1 MTLMPCKP
9 KNKARTALAG
19 VRVLE
24 ISHRAAAVSGR
35 ILRDL
40 GAEVLKVEPPGGEAS
55 RFLQPIVKL
64 KTGEVVNS
72 FWLAFNVGKKSIY
85 IDLETDD
92 GTRQFAELICESD
105 IVLID
110 YERVSS
116 AQSDQLF
123 ALAHKKNPA
132 LIWAEILPFG
142 RGKPHE
148 DYPGGEIVIQAL
160 GGHLYLNGDVDRPP
174 VWIGLPVA
182 AMHGGAEAA
191 SAALMAYFHRLRSGS
206 GQRVDIS
213 LQECITWTL
222 LNSTMTWQLLGIN
235 EMRGGEVRKERANK
249 FYTRIVWPCA
259 DGHIVLSPVGGGSG
273 AVRQKSYAALVHW
286 MAEEGMDNPLLLSR
300 DWNGKDANSI
310 SQEDYDKVAEFV
322 GQFILTKTKT
332 QLMSRAVR
340 NGILLAPVSNV
351 SDVYSND
358 HLRAR
363 LLFRNLS
370 DSARGVSIEYPAA
383 WVSMS
388 CTPLRELTPAPLLGD
403 GAAGFEANRANDAA
417 EISRG

>member
-1 MTLMPCKP
+1 MPSNQE
-9 KNKARTALAG
+9 KNNCGALAG

-55 RFLQPIVKL
+55 RFSQPIIKL
-64 KTGEVVNS
+64 QTGEVVNS
-72 FWLAFNVGKKSIY
+72 FWLAFNVGKKSIC
-85 IDLETDD
+85 IDLETKD
-92 GTRQFAELICESD
+92 GMRQFADLICETD

-110 YERVSS
+110 YERLRP
-116 AQSDQLF
+116 AKSDQLF
-123 ALAHKKNPA
+123 DLAHEKNPA
-132 LIWAEILPFG
+132 LIWTDILPFG

-148 DYPGGEIVIQAL
+148 DYPGGEITIQAL

-174 VWIGLPVA
+174 VGIGLPVA
-182 AMHGGAEAA
+182 ALHGGAEAA
-191 SAALMAYFHRLRSGS
+191 SAALMAYFHRLRFGC

-273 AVRQKSYAALVHW
+273 VVRQKSYAALVNW
-286 MAEEGMDNPLLLSR
+286 MAEEGMDDPLLLSR
-300 DWNGKDANSI
+300 DWNGKDANSV
-310 SQEDYDKVAEFV
+310 SQEDYDK
-322 GQFILTKTKT
+322 
-332 QLMSRAVR
+332 SRR
-340 NGILLAPVSNV
+340 I
-351 SDVYSND
+351 
-358 HLRAR
+358 HRAIHPHEDQNATNESSGSR
-363 LLFRNLS
+363 RNLAC
-370 DSARGVSIEYPAA
+370 ARK
-383 WVSMS
+383 
-388 CTPLRELTPAPLLGD
+388 
-403 GAAGFEANRANDAA
+403 
-417 EISRG
+417 